1 MNVNLEGVAGK
12 SPGIWPRKSASGG
25 DVWLYPSPRVGDFW
39 ISSDYELQLGLHRKR
54 PGCQLVTSSITRRIG
69 NQRCRVQNCDQLVA
83 NVTEKLMLATRISRL
98 VANRQL
104 TFSALS
110 TWSMFWTGAQG
121 INFGLNKKKNSVLDF
136 QKKLQCKKKLQ
147 GKKIKKH
154 WLFTGERNHQM

>member
-121 INFGLNKKKNSVLDF
+121 INFGLNKKKIVCLISTRNFSVRKNF
-136 QKKLQCKKKLQ
+136 KVRK
-147 GKKIKKH
+147 
-154 WLFTGERNHQM
+154 

>member
-1 MNVNLEGVAGK
+1 MAGT
-12 SPGIWPRKSASGG
+12 SPGIWPRKSTSGR
-25 DVWLYPSPRVGDFW
+25 DVWSLPSPRVGDFW
-39 ISSDYELQLGLHRKR
+39 ISSDYEFHLGLDRQR
-54 PGCQLVTSSITRRIG
+54 PGYQLVTSSITRRIG
-69 NQRCRVQNCDQLVA
+69 NQGWRVQNCDQLVA
-83 NVTEKLMLATRISRL
+83 SVTEKLMLATRISRL

-121 INFGLNKKKNSVLDF
+121 INFGLNKNSVLDF

-154 WLFTGERNHQM
+154 WLFPGERNHQM